1 MSHITVRNV
10 SVRYG
15 AEAVL
20 NDINCV
26 ISRGDFLA
34 VAGPN
39 GSGKTTLI
47 KTIVG
52 LLMPFEGTIVFNESE
67 QYGTC
72 FDCIGYLPQKSTSV
86 DPLFPASVRE
96 VVASG
101 LEKRRVYD
109 SSDKEQVE
117 EILHILEIHDLAHKR
132 VGLLSGGQQQRV
144 HLARALVSNPS
155 LLVLDE
161 PTAALDP
168 HTRECFYK
176 TIAALNSEHHITVIM
191 VTHDVSA
198 IRYYARSVLYL
209 DRTLLYYGSM
219 EDYFSQQKEHYF
231 NHSHHS
237 KRGV

>member
-1 MSHITVRNV
+1 MPHISINNLF
-10 SVRYG
+10 VRYG
-15 AEAVL
+15 SEMVL
-20 NDINCV
+20 SDINCV
-26 ISRGDFLA
+26 IERGDFLA

-52 LLMPFEGTIVFNESE
+52 LLTPVEGSIIFNDGE
-67 QYGTC
+67 QNGVC
-72 FDCIGYLPQKSTSV
+72 GDCIGYLPQKSTSV
-86 DPLFPASVRE
+86 DPLFPTSVRE

-109 SSDKEQVE
+109 ASDKEQVE
-117 EILHILEIHDLAHKR
+117 EILHILEIHDLANKR

-176 TIAALNSEHHITVIM
+176 TIAALNAEHHITVIM

-198 IRYYARSVLYL
+198 IRDYARSVLYL
-209 DRTLLYYGSM
+209 DRKLQYYGSM
-219 EDYFSQQKEHYF
+219 KEYFSQDHEHYF
-231 NHSHHS
+231 NHTHHT